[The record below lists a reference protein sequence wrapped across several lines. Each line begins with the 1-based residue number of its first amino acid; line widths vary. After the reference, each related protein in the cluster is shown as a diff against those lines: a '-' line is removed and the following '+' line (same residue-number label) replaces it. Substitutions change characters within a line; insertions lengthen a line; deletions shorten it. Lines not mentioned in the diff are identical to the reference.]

1 VTTVLRRPSGR
12 EGAASRRERR
22 PHPVRRWLLRLGLL
36 AVVLVVGYVAVTFA
50 QVWWASRHDRARA
63 ADAIVVLGAAQY
75 NCRPSPVLEQR
86 LDHALALYH
95 DGIARRLVVT
105 GGKRQGDRC
114 TEADTSAAY
123 LEAAGVPSSAILR
136 EDRGSNTW
144 ESLAAAARILRDR
157 DMTRAVLVTNGYH
170 ALRAEAI
177 AGELGLHASVS
188 PSHRGGTMRDYLE
201 ETAAV
206 SLGRV
211 IGFGRLVDLDD
222 QVESQI
228 DTPIATT
235 HSSGSGG

>member
-1 VTTVLRRPSGR
+1 MTTVVRRPSGR
-12 EGAASRRERR
+12 QGGASRRERR
-22 PHPVRRWLLRLGLL
+22 PHPVRRWVFRLALL
-36 AVVLVVGYVAVTFA
+36 AVVVIAGYVAVTFG
-50 QVWWASRHDRARA
+50 QVWWASRQDRARP

-75 NCRPSPVLEQR
+75 NCHPSPVLEER
-86 LDHALALYH
+86 LDHALALYRA
-95 DGIARRLVVT
+95 GLARRVVVT

-114 TEADTSAAY
+114 TEADTSASY
-123 LEAAGVPSSAILR
+123 LENAGVPPEVILR

-177 AGELGLHASVS
+177 AGELGLRASVS
-188 PSHRGGTMRDYLE
+188 PSHKGGTLRDYLE

-228 DTPIATT
+228 DSPISTT
-235 HSSGSGG
+235 HSPGAGG